1 MGMNEKQAEK
11 ALHDVMQVARATI
24 ELPLASLLE
33 TLDEQMAR
41 SPEAFRQLRSAALLT
56 RRLRDFQMEV
66 HAAMAEADPG
76 PPPVTL
82 PAPLGNPPPPG
93 VLPWWDPDGD
103 HAPEDHF
110 DDDKVGP

>member
-1 MGMNEKQAEK
+1 
-11 ALHDVMQVARATI
+11 
-24 ELPLASLLE
+24 
-33 TLDEQMAR
+33 
-41 SPEAFRQLRSAALLT
+41 
-56 RRLRDFQMEV
+56 MEV

-93 VLPWWDPDGD
+93 VLPWWDPEGE